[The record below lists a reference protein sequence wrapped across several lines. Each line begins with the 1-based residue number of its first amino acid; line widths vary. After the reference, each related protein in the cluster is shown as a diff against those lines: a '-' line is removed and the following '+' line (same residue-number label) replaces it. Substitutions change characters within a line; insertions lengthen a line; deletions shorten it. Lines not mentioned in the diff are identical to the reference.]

1 MHTEIHTETHETHEA
16 AEPDSEVK
24 VEPVD
29 PLAMD
34 MGDDEVDYEP
44 EKLNIEVREPYINK
58 NTQKPNQF
66 LVYIYSWHE
75 RKHWLLSFPMRMN
88 L

>member
-1 MHTEIHTETHETHEA
+1 MHTEMHTEIHTETHEAHEA

-24 VEPVD
+24 VELVD

-44 EKLNIEVREPYINK
+44 EKLNIEVRELYINK
-58 NTQKPNQF
+58 NTQKPN
-66 LVYIYSWHE
+66 
-75 RKHWLLSFPMRMN
+75 
-88 L
+88 